1 MHGHV
6 LVALLEA
13 VVLAD
18 VVQVV
23 AADDDGALHLHL
35 GHHAWGQS
43 GGQDSDGDEETHTEQ
58 RQTGLEVWGVTHRA
72 QGFDGAPKGIGR
84 DKWHLTRQGSSTF
97 SSTNFSFFAPKISP
111 NTP

>member
-1 MHGHV
+1 MTTGTRHSGHCPAVTAGYAPEAGGEVHGHV

-43 GGQDSDGDEETHTEQ
+43 GERDSDGDEETH
-58 RQTGLEVWGVTHRA
+58 
-72 QGFDGAPKGIGR
+72 
-84 DKWHLTRQGSSTF
+84 
-97 SSTNFSFFAPKISP
+97 
-111 NTP
+111 